1 MKCTRCA
8 CDETKVLESRLTNDG
23 RSVRRRRI
31 CRSCENR
38 FTTYE
43 KEETLEIHI
52 KKKDGHVQPYQRE
65 KALRSIQIACQ
76 KRKIKIEE
84 IEFMLRSVEAKLQ
97 ELGERIV
104 PSRQLGE
111 LIMAGLNNLDLVAY
125 VRFAS
130 VYKDFTDPNEF
141 YSILKSLNQPS
152 PHSLLKQQGHQ
163 TTCSPD

>member
-1 MKCTRCA
+1 MKCILCGYE
-8 CDETKVLESRLTNDG
+8 DTKVLESRLANDG
-23 RSVRRRRI
+23 KSVRRRRI
-31 CRSCENR
+31 CRHCDHR

-76 KRKIKIEE
+76 KRKIKIED
-84 IEFMLRSVEAKLQ
+84 IEFMLRKVEAKLQ

-104 PSRQLGE
+104 TSRQLGD
-111 LIMAGLNNLDLVAY
+111 LIMAGLSTLDQVAY

-141 YSILKSLNQPS
+141 ATILKSLN
-152 PHSLLKQQGHQ
+152 KN
-163 TTCSPD
+163 TK

>member
-1 MKCTRCA
+1 MKCIRCG

-31 CRSCENR
+31 CRNCENR

-43 KEETLEIHI
+43 KEEILEIYI

-84 IEFMLRSVEAKLQ
+84 IEFMLRRVEAKLQ
-97 ELGERIV
+97 EIGERIV

-111 LIMAGLNNLDLVAY
+111 LIMEGLYKLDLVAY

-141 YSILKSLNQPS
+141 YSILKSINHPESSNLRPN
-152 PHSLLKQQGHQ
+152 
-163 TTCSPD
+163 